1 MADDGDG
8 HGGLGLR
15 ERKKRQTAI
24 KVWRTAADLFLE
36 HGYDE
41 VSVAQIAEAADVSKM
56 TVFNYF
62 KTKEDLLM
70 GPMEEHV
77 EDLARAIGERSPGSS
92 AVDAAR
98 AMVLRKI
105 ADRDPSV
112 GLSEQGNELAL
123 IQLIHR
129 TPALAR
135 RALLWAVRGE
145 RAAAEALT
153 AETGDSLLSAV
164 AAAQLSGV
172 VSALI
177 SDNHRRI
184 LAGES
189 PGEVAADAAERAER
203 AFALVD
209 NGLSGFAVRA

>member
-1 MADDGDG
+1 MADGG
-8 HGGLGLR
+8 HDGLGLR
-15 ERKKRQTAI
+15 ERKKKQTAI

-77 EDLARAIGERSPGSS
+77 EDLARAIAERAPGAS
-92 AVDAAR
+92 ATDAAR

-105 ADRDPSV
+105 ADRDPSI
-112 GLSEQGNELAL
+112 GLSEEGNELAL
-123 IQLIHR
+123 IQLIQR

-135 RALLWAVRGE
+135 RALLWSVRGE
-145 RAAAEALT
+145 RAAAQVLT
-153 AETGDSLLSAV
+153 EETGDSLLSAV

-172 VSALI
+172 VGALM

-184 LAGES
+184 LADES
-189 PGEVAADAAERAER
+189 PDAVAADAPERAQQ
-203 AFALVD
+203 AFALVEK
-209 NGLSGFAVRA
+209 GLGGFAVRA